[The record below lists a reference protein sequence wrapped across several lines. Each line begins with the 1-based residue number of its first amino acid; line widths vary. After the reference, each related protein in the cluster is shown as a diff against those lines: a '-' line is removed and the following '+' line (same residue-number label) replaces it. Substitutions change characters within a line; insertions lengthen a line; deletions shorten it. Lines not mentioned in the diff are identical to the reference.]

1 MSGARLSLQVANGDI
16 AAARATVIVVGHLN
30 GLSPSGAEAAIDRAI
45 GGAITQR
52 AKAGA
57 LDSHFGASHFIPASQ
72 APLAADAVLV
82 LGLGEPGDFDSR
94 RLPELGAA
102 IVSAM
107 VAIGARDAATVLHG
121 AGSLGLPV
129 GRAARKLVEGFV
141 QARAELG
148 TAERILELTLV
159 EREEQGSRKRIDAV
173 RDALR
178 RIARSKGDAVGLAPS
193 TLSLGDPASDAVADR
208 ATPEHLRIA
217 INRAGEE
224 LKVTVISES
233 AYDPADRGDYPRERV
248 VEMIET
254 LERGVLREPD
264 RRKRGAC
271 MRRLGGQM
279 HNEFFAW
286 PEFDLAAQLRRTRDD
301 YLILRLDESTV
312 DLPWELMMVGD
323 RYLALSHLLA
333 RQREIVA
340 PGHAAAFVAPHDR
353 LRALVVGDPTEDL
366 AGAGREAKAVA
377 RELREQGAEVRAL
390 AGPVGQQAVVDE
402 LEAFD
407 PDVFHYAGHARFD
420 EVNQAAGG
428 LVLADGMLTAATL
441 AAQPRL
447 PRLFFA
453 NGCNSA
459 QTGDA
464 LDQMRGATV
473 DRDGAMSEMLRR
485 AAATRDLA
493 GGVLSAGARAF
504 IGSQWE
510 VDDEAATTFA
520 RAFYRQVTKS
530 SGSGAATIGSAV
542 RIARRATI
550 RAHGIEEKT
559 WAGYALYGSPWASA
573 L

>member
-1 MSGARLSLQVANGDI
+1 VSAAPLSVRVANGDI

-30 GLSPSGAEAAIDRAI
+30 GLSPAGAEAAIDRALS
-45 GGAITQR
+45 GAITRR

-57 LDSHFGASHFIPASQ
+57 LDSHFGASHFIPANQ

-82 LGLGEPGDFDSR
+82 LGLGEPGKFDPR
-94 RLPELGAA
+94 RLRELGAA
-102 IVSAM
+102 IVAAL
-107 VAIGARDAATVLHG
+107 VAVGARDAATVLHG
-121 AGSLGLPV
+121 SGSLGLPV
-129 GRAARKLVEGFV
+129 GRAARELVEGFAD
-141 QARAELG
+141 ARTELEG
-148 TAERILELTLV
+148 GDGVLELTLV
-159 EREEQGSRKRIDAV
+159 EREEDGSRKRIDAA
-173 RDALR
+173 RAALR
-178 RIARSKGDAVGLAPS
+178 ELVRTGGSRVALERD
-193 TLSLGDPASDAVADR
+193 TLRLGDPAGESVADR
-208 ATPEHLRIA
+208 AAPEHLRIA

-233 AYDPADRGDYPRERV
+233 AYDPADRGDYPLRDV

-254 LERGVLREPD
+254 LESGVIREGD

-271 MRRLGGQM
+271 MRRLGGRM
-279 HNEFFAW
+279 HKQFFAW
-286 PEFDLAAQLRRTRDD
+286 PEFDLAAQLRRARDD
-301 YLILRLDESTV
+301 YLVLRLDESTV

-323 RYLALSHLLA
+323 QYLALSHLLA

-340 PGHAAAFVAPHDR
+340 PGHAAAFVPPHER
-353 LRALVVGDPTEDL
+353 LRALVVGDPTQDL
-366 AGAGREAKAVA
+366 AGAAREARAVG
-377 RELREQGAEVRAL
+377 RELRDQGAEVRTL
-390 AGPVGQQAVVDE
+390 TGPVEQGAVLDE
-402 LEAFD
+402 LEGFD
-407 PDVFHYAGHARFD
+407 PDVLHYAGHASFD
-420 EVNQAAGG
+420 DVNQAAGG
-428 LVLADGMLTAATL
+428 LVLADGVLTAAVL

-459 QTGDA
+459 QTGDV
-464 LDQMRGATV
+464 LDQMRAK
-473 DRDGAMSEMLRR
+473 

-520 RAFYRQVTKS
+520 RELYRRVTRR
-530 SGSGAATIGSAV
+530 SGSGETTIGAAV
-542 RIARRATI
+542 RLARRATI
-550 RAHGIEEKT
+550 RSHGIEEKT